1 MGSFS
6 STCAISGLPLEA
18 GDKVRAYLL
27 TENPYDDSIACYST
41 AFWFPRTFPIRA
53 EYNDYGSI
61 DEVEDG
67 PAKDLWMEGLQID
80 LIERGMG
87 DNVCH
92 DVLTTRTMSFDDLLT
107 ALWERR
113 VLVQRN
119 VDRSP
124 IPGMPK
130 PKTPKGVATMARV
143 RKLLVAA
150 GEKIQTKGFSG
161 PGWFVSNRARGQV
174 CVRWAD
180 YTDKLKNFER
190 AKKIIEKHYPCVIGF
205 SHRDQSPELYV
216 FTRTDTENF
225 YPARKDSKKPLR
237 VEMAMVREDVWLSMA
252 TMEVP
257 RTFKFD
263 RPIAVLDDF
272 KKAVRIS
279 YDNAR
284 PKKAYF
290 ENLDEEVKD
299 LFNRFEM
306 RHAVE
311 NKDRELFERMGG
323 FYIRDAVPFTV
334 AWEKHFELLTNK
346 NLTDD
351 VVFPILDSVAE
362 MMRIAH
368 ITTQTRNYWKP
379 SYSIGPQFGEWAAH
393 AAYHKQM
400 AAVAEAGLQ
409 ARRENMGYDDDDSES
424 DES

>member
-27 TENPYDDSIACYST
+27 TENPYDDSIACNST
-41 AFWFPRTFPIRA
+41 SFWFPRTFPIRA

-61 DEVEDG
+61 DEVEVG
-67 PAKDLWMEGLQID
+67 PAKDLWMEGFQVD
-80 LIERGMG
+80 LVERGMG

-92 DVLTTRTMSFDDLLT
+92 DVPTTRNMSFDDLLT

-113 VLVQRN
+113 VLVLRD

-124 IPGMPK
+124 IPGLPK
-130 PKTPKGVATMARV
+130 PKIPQGVATMARV

-150 GEKIQTKGFSG
+150 GEKIQTKGFAG
-161 PGWFVSNRARGQV
+161 KGWFVSNRTRGQV
-174 CVRWAD
+174 RVRWAD
-180 YTDKLKNFER
+180 FDGKPEALER
-190 AKKIIEKHYPCVIGF
+190 AKRIIESHYPCVIAF
-205 SHRDQSPELYV
+205 SDRDNHPDLFV
-216 FTRTDTENF
+216 FTRPDTKDF
-225 YPARKDSKKPLR
+225 YPARMDSKKPLR

-252 TMEVP
+252 AMEVP

-263 RPIAVLDDF
+263 RPVASLDDF

-279 YDNAR
+279 YEKAK
-284 PKKAYF
+284 PKDYSL
-290 ENLDEEVKD
+290 EELDATVKR
-299 LFNRFEM
+299 LLSRMELQS
-306 RHAVE
+306 AVE
-311 NKDRELFERMGG
+311 KNDRELFERMGG
-323 FYIRDAVPFTV
+323 FWIRDAVPFTV
-334 AWEKHFELLTNK
+334 AWEKHFDLLAAK
-346 NLTDD
+346 NPPDE

-379 SYSIGPQFGEWAAH
+379 SYSIGPQLGEWAAH

-400 AAVAEAGLQ
+400 ATIAEAGLK
-409 ARRENMGYDDDDSES
+409 ARQENMGYDDDESE
-424 DES
+424 ES